1 MADGLKRDVFG
12 TTKTGETVHR
22 VEISGGGLTAKVI
35 TWGAVIQDLR
45 LEGHD
50 APLTLGFDDFDSY
63 PAHSAYFGAT
73 PGRNANRIGGGKF
86 TLEMPINAVER
97 MSTGTRTLEC
107 QNAENITLRRK
118 IRLRSYPTRSCP
130 WMLGL
135 LLTSSAIMLPYAS
148 VAPE

>member
-50 APLTLGFDDFDSY
+50 APLTLGFDDFDNY

-86 TLEMPINAVER
+86 TLDGKDYQLDLNENGV
-97 MSTGTRTLEC
+97 SHLHGGF
-107 QNAENITLRRK
+107 ENIALRNWT
-118 IRLRSYPTRSCP
+118 I
-130 WMLGL
+130 
-135 LLTSSAIMLPYAS
+135 
-148 VAPE
+148 